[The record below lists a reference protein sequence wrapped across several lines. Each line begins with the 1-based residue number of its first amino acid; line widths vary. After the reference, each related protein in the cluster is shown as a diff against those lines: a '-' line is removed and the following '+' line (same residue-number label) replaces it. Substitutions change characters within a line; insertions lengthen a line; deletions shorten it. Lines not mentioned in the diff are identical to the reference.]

1 MTLHAT
7 RAAALLSWV
16 NSLRV
21 ADPVDAVPQLQ
32 DCSIFIKIVDS
43 IHGTDEG
50 QQILQQPVPERL
62 DFVCSFLQK
71 NRKHPSSPECLV
83 SVQKVMEGSELELAK
98 MTMLLL
104 YHSTMSSKSPRDWDQ
119 FEYKIQVSSFAST
132 PPSRPSLCFTPPSFV
147 FLETAYVV
155 LLKKLCYGSYSH
167 SLLKVW
173 KILKTTKKAIAI
185 AKNLIPRDYC

>member
-16 NSLRV
+16 NSLHV
-21 ADPVDAVPQLQ
+21 ADPVEAVLQLQ
-32 DCSIFIKIVDS
+32 DCSVFLRIIDS

-62 DFVCSFLQK
+62 EFVCSFLQK
-71 NRKHPSSPECLV
+71 NRKHPSSPERLV

-104 YHSTMSSKSPRDWDQ
+104 YHSSMSSRSPRDWEQ
-119 FEYKIQVSSFAST
+119 FEYKIQVRPCAST
-132 PPSRPSLCFTPPSFV
+132 PPSRSCLCFISFQLFFFKQHMLF
-147 FLETAYVV
+147 FL
-155 LLKKLCYGSYSH
+155 
-167 SLLKVW
+167 
-173 KILKTTKKAIAI
+173 KIML
-185 AKNLIPRDYC
+185 